1 MSGPPGYER
10 AARRTRGNVVASQ
23 VTAVTRQIG
32 PVAVGLGVLGLS
44 SFAFLSVGGRVLG
57 PAELAPLGTLWVLIN
72 ALGPAL
78 FQPLEQEVSRAVA
91 ERATHEQGARPV
103 FLQACRLA
111 ARAVVIAGVALF
123 LARRPL
129 ADHLFGGQQIL
140 VLALLF
146 GLVGLESEHLTRG
159 AFAGGGAFPRY
170 GAQLGIDG
178 MLRIGSAAAL
188 ALLGVSTAGWYG
200 LFLGLAPLLA
210 VAVTA
215 GRLGPA
221 GRPGPAHSWPE
232 LPRAVGWVARG
243 ARGRHVLLHPAPA

>member
-44 SFAFLSVGGRVLG
+44 SFAFLSVSGRVLG

-91 ERATHEQGARPV
+91 ERAAHGQGARPV

-111 ARAVVIAGVALF
+111 AGAVVIAGVALF

-146 GLVGLESEHLTRG
+146 GLVGLASEHLTRG

-178 MLRIGSAAAL
+178 MLRIGRGAAL
-188 ALLGVSTAGWYG
+188 ALLGGATAPARPGVAAAGWSG
-200 LFLGLAPLLA
+200 LFPGLAPLLA

-232 LPRAVGWVARG
+232 
-243 ARGRHVLLHPAPA
+243 